1 MKKLQRIL
9 WIALL
14 TVSLS
19 ACGSN
24 DTGKE
29 SAKEQNPPTE
39 TATPTPTPE
48 PVLQEQSFLPTE
60 DYVRTIGRT
69 MTAKDS
75 LWLVHS
81 GTGCEFSF
89 NGTKATVKL
98 KPDSSFM
105 TRSNQARVAIYV
117 NGERVVD
124 DMVDKMEKVMDN
136 KNYRKRV
143 IDDLIKTYLS
153 VSGAIC
159 VEGPKWCGKT
169 WTSLNHAN
177 SVAYMTENRV
187 KNLAMVDPKYIFT
200 PERPQLID
208 EWQVVP
214 EIWDAVR
221 HECDEDHDKGKFI
234 LTGSTTL
241 MKQKGEKKVHHTG
254 TGRIAPLKMYPM
266 SLFES
271 GESTGEASLADML
284 NGKVCEG
291 YVRKVELDELARLI
305 IRGGWPENIDMP
317 AEDIGIIPESYIEA
331 IVTKDMHERQTKK
344 RSPQKMRML
353 IRALSR
359 HESSIAGNKTL
370 VKDIEEYENGD
381 ELIESRGTVADYE
394 SVLHSLFL
402 ISNQEAYSIHYR
414 SSTRIGKSAKRHL
427 VDPSLSCARMRTNRS
442 TPPKEPPLPI
452 CVLRSRKRSSFSP
465 VSG

>member
-1 MKKLQRIL
+1 MS
-9 WIALL
+9 L
-14 TVSLS
+14 T
-19 ACGSN
+19 
-24 DTGKE
+24 
-29 SAKEQNPPTE
+29 
-39 TATPTPTPE
+39 
-48 PVLQEQSFLPTE
+48 
-60 DYVRTIGRT
+60 
-69 MTAKDS
+69 KDGYKHR
-75 LWLVHS
+75 LI
-81 GTGCEFSF
+81 
-89 NGTKATVKL
+89 
-98 KPDSSFM
+98 D
-105 TRSNQARVAIYV
+105 
-117 NGERVVD
+117 
-124 DMVDKMEKVMDN
+124 EKVA
-136 KNYRKRV
+136 R
-143 IDDLIKTYLS
+143 YLKIF
-153 VSGAIC
+153 GAIC
-159 VEGPKWCGKT
+159 IEGPKWCGKT

-427 VDPSLSCARMRTNRS
+427 VDPSLSCASLHLTVDKLMNDHETFGLMFEALVERDLRIYADYLEAQLYHFRDNASGDEVDAIVEFKTGEYAAFEIKLSDRSIQDAIRSLSKFYDNVEKKPAYMCVIVGHLDTVMRD
-442 TPPKEPPLPI
+442 PKTGVFI
-452 CVLRSRKRSSFSP
+452 VP
-465 VSG
+465 VTSLKP